1 MFSTKKPL
9 KTFFQNNE
17 NDRMR
22 EVECDDEEEE
32 EEIDDVEEDEDI
44 DSGDEEEEEVIDK
57 WASIDHELLV
67 EILTILFII
76 SEITKKFRIGL
87 KSTHK

>member
-1 MFSTKKPL
+1 MFNVGKPIEPCLVSQDKNLRARTKQGKLFILFSRCFLQKKPL

-44 DSGDEEEEEVIDK
+44 DSGDEEEEEVI
-57 WASIDHELLV
+57 
-67 EILTILFII
+67 
-76 SEITKKFRIGL
+76 
-87 KSTHK
+87 HK